1 MNMLMRLF
9 YSLTALAS
17 GIVVLLT
24 GIFQSGTGLGFD
36 SKDADSILNNFMPGH
51 EEFIDAPVS
60 DKWSVGYA
68 KNELT
73 PDNIDDERYF
83 LGGYLRFPA
92 QEATGIIDELWVRA
106 VVLDDNSGRG
116 AAAFAWIDAVG
127 LMNEDVK
134 LIREKLSDI
143 TGKDGLV
150 SINVGATHTHSAV
163 DTQGIW
169 GTIPETGRNQAY
181 MDALVEKTADAIRT
195 AYETRS
201 EGELYYG
208 EKHCPEYFTDGRAN
222 KSYDEYIHLFRFV
235 PDDTAKREIYI
246 ANFGAHPVNI
256 DWNVTEISA
265 DYPYYVEKNVNENS
279 NADFIFIQGAIGG
292 AIHCNRG
299 ESNGID
305 KIKDGFDRMVDYS
318 KKVADVLSE
327 LAETAQEVPA
337 VLNIAHRQV
346 ELDVDNFVFRLVER
360 TGICN
365 VKGYKEGDKVKLTT
379 EIGYAEIGDSIKILM
394 MPGEAFPEIV
404 YGGFLSADE
413 AYNGTEYPYAPLITH
428 FDEKDSVL
436 TFGLCNDAV
445 GYIVPDNDYHASL
458 TDSDHSQE
466 MVSVG
471 PTAASCVSAGFEKL
485 LSDST
490 GD

>member
-1 MNMLMRLF
+1 MIMRIF
-9 YSLTALAS
+9 YSLTALVL
-17 GIVVLLT
+17 GIPLLLSAV
-24 GIFQSGTGLGFD
+24 FQSGTSLGYD
-36 SKDADSILNNFMPGH
+36 SKPEDKLLNNFMPGY
-51 EEFIDAPVS
+51 EEFIDEPVS

-73 PDNIDDERYF
+73 PDNIDEVRYF

-106 VVLDDNSGRG
+106 VVLDDNTGRG
-116 AAAFAWIDAVG
+116 AVAFAWIDAVG

-143 TGKDGLV
+143 SGDGGLV
-150 SINVGATHTHSAV
+150 SINVGVTHTHSAV

-169 GTIPETGRNQAY
+169 GTIPKTGRNQAY

-208 EKHCPEYFTDGRAN
+208 EKHCPEYFTDGRESE
-222 KSYDEYIHLFRFV
+222 SYDEYIHLLRFV
-235 PDDTAKREIYI
+235 PDDTSKREIFI
-246 ANFGAHPVNI
+246 SNFGAHPINI
-256 DWNVTEISA
+256 EWAVTEISA
-265 DYPYYVEKNVNENS
+265 DFPYYVEQSVNENS
-279 NADFIFIQGAIGG
+279 DADFIFIQGAVGG

-305 KIKDGFDRMVDYS
+305 KDKSGFDRMVDYS
-318 KKVADVLSE
+318 KKIADVLAE

-337 VLNIAHRQV
+337 VLNVAHAQV
-346 ELDVDNFVFRLVER
+346 ELNVDNFIFRLVER
-360 TGICN
+360 TGLCN
-365 VKGYKEGDKVKLTT
+365 VTGYLDDDKVKLTT

-413 AYNGTEYPYAPLITH
+413 AYNGTEYPYAPLNTH
-428 FDEKDSVL
+428 FDESDSVL

-445 GYIVPDNDYHASL
+445 GYIVPDNDYYSSL

-471 PTAASCVSAGFEKL
+471 PTAASSVSAGFEEL
-485 LSDST
+485 LASIR
-490 GD
+490 G